1 MPLTLRRIVAT
12 AGAAALISGAVI
24 VAAPSARADG
34 GYYGTWTLT
43 TVKLGDQKQMCAGAD
58 DGSAICPSGK
68 TLTLKS
74 DYRYK
79 ASAFVAQ
86 VMFLGAEGD
95 GKGSFVTPVFPD
107 SGDQALVLEGDA
119 SGIAPLGS
127 AWQMK
132 LKGTRSGS
140 PTKMILTL
148 QTGFFEIG
156 LVFQRNA
163 N

>member
-12 AGAAALISGAVI
+12 AGAAALIASAGI
-24 VAAPSARADG
+24 VAAPAAQADG

-43 TVKLGDQKQMCAGAD
+43 TIKLGDQKQKCAGTG
-58 DGSAICPSGK
+58 DGSTICPSGK
-68 TLTLKS
+68 TLTLTS

-86 VMFLGAEGD
+86 VMFLGAGGD
-95 GKGSFVTPVFPD
+95 GKGSFVTTVFP
-107 SGDQALVLEGDA
+107 GTGERTLVLEGDA
-119 SGIAPLGS
+119 TGISPLAS
-127 AWQMK
+127 AWQMT

-156 LVFQRNA
+156 LVFQRDA